1 MDSNK
6 FRNELKNIYIK
17 YPEFVKA
24 ISNYSNNYLKF
35 LYMHL
40 SENIKIEISSS
51 GNSKKNMIETKKIK
65 TNKKFSES
73 IIIIYKQFLTDDEKN
88 LLKSNK
94 DYNIHV
100 YEEKYEEKGSKE
112 YFLQKNRR
120 DFLIPCFFNNKTIE
134 FLEKIN
140 KENIT
145 GYHTNLND
153 FFVFLGNLRKNVG
166 TKNRLGTIIA
176 SSISL
181 QAYNIRASKDLDT
194 VILHPNYDKEKV
206 KSNLTE
212 MASKMD
218 FLDPY
223 IHNIYDDWDGIDKTD
238 MYMVDQIAAPEK
250 INFYDIIVN
259 PDYHYYFFGIKLID
273 LNYDLKYRAIRRFPK
288 NVADLILV
296 KNKID
301 IKIPKIK
308 PLEELIIMEMDY
320 NGKDIVNRY
329 SQYQFIEKVKN
340 YLYRFGLVLDHDTV
354 ENEIKQI
361 TKE

>member
-140 KENIT
+140 KENIPT
-145 GYHTNLND
+145 FQNENTPKILGYNVYKFLKTRFIPKHPINKKPIPNNSFLDTTSESTKNH
-153 FFVFLGNLRKNVG
+153 FCYAVRAVFLIDNKELEGPL
-166 TKNRLGTIIA
+166 
-176 SSISL
+176 S
-181 QAYNIRASKDLDT
+181 Q
-194 VILHPNYDKEKV
+194 VIC
-206 KSNLTE
+206 
-212 MASKMD
+212 
-218 FLDPY
+218 
-223 IHNIYDDWDGIDKTD
+223 
-238 MYMVDQIAAPEK
+238 
-250 INFYDIIVN
+250 
-259 PDYHYYFFGIKLID
+259 
-273 LNYDLKYRAIRRFPK
+273 LN
-288 NVADLILV
+288 
-296 KNKID
+296 
-301 IKIPKIK
+301 
-308 PLEELIIMEMDY
+308 
-320 NGKDIVNRY
+320 
-329 SQYQFIEKVKN
+329 
-340 YLYRFGLVLDHDTV
+340 
-354 ENEIKQI
+354 
-361 TKE
+361 